1 MSAIKKAYQ
10 PIVDLLNANQG
21 KKVSE
26 ILAQVTELAS
36 AKTAR
41 AVGYASLKDAEGKTV
56 AILDYYFKRWM
67 PLVGD
72 KKVDVGAKQGT
83 ATGYNTMSKA
93 GVSEWTKQNRI
104 AKQAREQLLKDVGA
118 GTVKH
123 TDLNAKLAEIDAASK
138 VIVPTELGF
147 ATEAEVRKYLEAN
160 KVKLAA

>member
-1 MSAIKKAYQ
+1 M
-10 PIVDLLNANQG
+10 
-21 KKVSE
+21 
-26 ILAQVTELAS
+26 TELAS
-36 AKTAR
+36 AKTAS

-83 ATGYNTMSKA
+83 NTGYNTMSKA
-93 GVSEWTKQNRI
+93 GVSEWTKQNR
-104 AKQAREQLLKDVGA
+104 AKQQAKEQLLKDVANGS
-118 GTVKH
+118 VKN
-123 TDLNAKLAEIDAASK
+123 TDLMTKLAEIEEKSK